1 MTVSKQKAKFTFA
14 SQMKGIKIMVV
25 EDEKMLLK
33 TIEFRLK
40 KEGFDI
46 VTADN
51 GKVAQEILA
60 QELPDLIVSDVMMPY
75 VSGLEL
81 VKFVKDFKGKDIPV
95 ILLTT
100 LRQEQNVIKA
110 FEMGADEFMTKPF
123 SPNELIIRVQRLL
136 LQKGITPENV

>member
-1 MTVSKQKAKFTFA
+1 
-14 SQMKGIKIMVV
+14 MVV

-40 KEGFDI
+40 KEGFTI

-51 GKVAQEILA
+51 GKVAQDILA
-60 QELPDLIVSDVMMPY
+60 TELPDLIISDVMMPY

-81 VKFVKDFKGKDIPV
+81 VKFVKDFQGKHIPV

-123 SPNELIIRVQRLL
+123 SPNELIIRVKRLL
-136 LQKGITPENV
+136 AQHGITTANV

>member
-1 MTVSKQKAKFTFA
+1 
-14 SQMKGIKIMVV
+14 MKGIKILVV

-40 KEGFDI
+40 KEGFTI
-46 VTADN
+46 VTAEN
-51 GKVAQEILA
+51 GKIAQDMLRS
-60 QELPDLIVSDVMMPY
+60 ELPDLIISDVMMPY

-81 VKFVKDFKGKDIPV
+81 VKHVKDFTEKEIPV

-123 SPNELIIRVQRLL
+123 SPNELVIRVNRLL
-136 LQKGITPENV
+136 RQKGIAQNV